1 MHIQTIGSAQFEYNV
16 GRRTEKEKWTLLIQS
31 AHMIQA
37 PILILGVVVVFH
49 ALLYCF
55 RPYIFRH
62 AHQIRV
68 TLIFKK
74 VAFLKLI
81 TRIKSFRKKPIS
93 DVPKMEKH
101 ENLLMIK
108 VNHIFCTT
116 LIWTTSPNKVPT
128 NLFNLLSS
136 SFVHVCMLAC
146 QDTLL

>member
-1 MHIQTIGSAQFEYNV
+1 
-16 GRRTEKEKWTLLIQS
+16 
-31 AHMIQA
+31 MIQA

-55 RPYIFRH
+55 RLYIFRH

-81 TRIKSFRKKPIS
+81 TRIKSFRKDPIS
-93 DVPKMEKH
+93 DVPKMEKL

-108 VNHIFCTT
+108 VNHIFVYY
-116 LIWTTSPNKVPT
+116 PNLNHITK
-128 NLFNLLSS
+128 
-136 SFVHVCMLAC
+136 
-146 QDTLL
+146 

>member
-1 MHIQTIGSAQFEYNV
+1 MNTWPRSIISNKIFLHIQTVGSAQFEYNL
-16 GRRTEKEKWTLLIQS
+16 GRRAEKEKWTLLIQS

-55 RPYIFRH
+55 RLYTFRH
-62 AHQIRV
+62 AHHIRV

-81 TRIKSFRKKPIS
+81 TRIKSFRKDPIS

-101 ENLLMIK
+101 ENLLMIHK
-108 VNHIFCTT
+108 SQSYFLYHPNLNHIT
-116 LIWTTSPNKVPT
+116 K
-128 NLFNLLSS
+128 
-136 SFVHVCMLAC
+136 
-146 QDTLL
+146 